1 MLYLVPSARSRNSC
15 MRCTRACFAMSRVGI
30 PSIPGCLR
38 FCWKFQ
44 TVQKTKN
51 ANPSV
56 SFQRYLVL
64 LVIPHRFQA
73 TSGNTDLSFLPWIPL
88 SIYIKMRLNATVRM
102 DLAVLAKNKAG
113 WSGSPLMI
121 HPKFATKTRFW
132 SSTCWVSE
140 TKQIIC
146 LNTTTETISQSF
158 SLSRRRQGSLAR
170 KIMDDFWCS
179 GK

>member
-1 MLYLVPSARSRNSC
+1 MVRGPIRQTFFCFGLCYIWSQVPDLGTPVCVERVHVSRCPGWVSHPSLDVSD
-15 MRCTRACFAMSRVGI
+15 FVESSR
-30 PSIPGCLR
+30 R
-38 FCWKFQ
+38 FK
-44 TVQKTKN
+44 KTKN

-88 SIYIKMRLNATVRM
+88 SIYIKMRLNASVRM

-121 HPKFATKTRFW
+121 HLPR
-132 SSTCWVSE
+132 
-140 TKQIIC
+140 KQGFDHRPVEF
-146 LNTTTETISQSF
+146 LTQN
-158 SLSRRRQGSLAR
+158 
-170 KIMDDFWCS
+170 K
-179 GK
+179 